1 MNIRVQA
8 YLLIALPLLAA
19 TVFMLSLM
27 DRLGK
32 LDRALEMELHARDVM
47 ERVNDLNSK
56 LWIFFLDVN
65 LVHASPDVASFQE
78 YAEQLRWFSRRGDEL
93 RTLVSND
100 THSKDEVN
108 AFLSEI
114 DRGTSF
120 LQKLADLLAL
130 PAPSSLVPME
140 EIVAKMSESTSFLR
154 KTETQLA
161 KIKVLRHAID
171 QSYSQ
176 VVAEFEP
183 KASGERRKLITL
195 VILGVCINIGIA
207 ILLAAQFGKRIV
219 NRLDRLMI
227 NIQRFAKRE
236 ANLEEIEGRDEIAA
250 VNKAFREVADARL
263 KSEEFKQLLL
273 SMVSHDL
280 RSPLLSLSGYL
291 SMAIDG
297 SYGEVTPPLKGMF
310 KQAESETVLL
320 SRTVSDLLE
329 IEKLD
334 NKRINLAL
342 SKEFVESV
350 VQSAFD
356 ETKEFAELF
365 GVKLK
370 SNITPE
376 LAVECDRERI
386 VQVLVRFLTNAI
398 KCPPRDS
405 IVSVS
410 AFKTARG
417 ARIEIFDG
425 GPAISPDEQ
434 LHAFDQAA
442 FADAGGQKKRQIGG
456 VSLYFCKAIVEMHR
470 GVVGISADAARG
482 NCFWL
487 ELPDDRSGK
496 VG

>member
-161 KIKVLRHAID
+161 KIK
-171 QSYSQ
+171 
-176 VVAEFEP
+176 
-183 KASGERRKLITL
+183 
-195 VILGVCINIGIA
+195 
-207 ILLAAQFGKRIV
+207 
-219 NRLDRLMI
+219 
-227 NIQRFAKRE
+227 
-236 ANLEEIEGRDEIAA
+236 
-250 VNKAFREVADARL
+250 
-263 KSEEFKQLLL
+263 
-273 SMVSHDL
+273 
-280 RSPLLSLSGYL
+280 
-291 SMAIDG
+291 
-297 SYGEVTPPLKGMF
+297 
-310 KQAESETVLL
+310 
-320 SRTVSDLLE
+320 
-329 IEKLD
+329 
-334 NKRINLAL
+334 
-342 SKEFVESV
+342 
-350 VQSAFD
+350 
-356 ETKEFAELF
+356 
-365 GVKLK
+365 
-370 SNITPE
+370 
-376 LAVECDRERI
+376 
-386 VQVLVRFLTNAI
+386 
-398 KCPPRDS
+398 
-405 IVSVS
+405 
-410 AFKTARG
+410 
-417 ARIEIFDG
+417 
-425 GPAISPDEQ
+425 
-434 LHAFDQAA
+434 
-442 FADAGGQKKRQIGG
+442 
-456 VSLYFCKAIVEMHR
+456 
-470 GVVGISADAARG
+470 
-482 NCFWL
+482 
-487 ELPDDRSGK
+487 
-496 VG
+496 